1 MFDVIVI
8 GGGAAGFYCAIHI
21 AEANP
26 KLKIAILE
34 RGKEVLSKVKVSGG
48 GRCNVTH
55 AEFEPSLLVK
65 NYPRGEKELLGPFHI
80 YSTADTIQFFEK
92 RGIHIKTESDG
103 RMFPASNSS
112 QTIIDCF
119 LGEIQKYGITLLKSS
134 SVINILSQ
142 KDIKLG
148 KESIWQVQS
157 VKKVYQAKRI
167 VLATGSSTKI
177 WNLLEQ
183 LGHNIVTPVPSLF
196 TFNINDSRISGIP
209 GLSTHARIEILPR
222 QMMGREINTKF
233 KSRKSGV
240 LNLISEGPVLITHW
254 GLSGPVVLK
263 LSALAAR
270 LLNEYD
276 YRFRVRINWMPD
288 YHKQGLL
295 SLFNEIKQIDP
306 KKTIYKTKAID
317 IPARLWGKLV
327 IASDIAKDL
336 KWADVSR
343 KQLDRLGQFITASEF
358 NVEGKSTFKE
368 EFVTAGGVNLKE
380 VNFKTF
386 ESKIL
391 PGLYFAG
398 EVLNIDAVTG
408 GFNFQNAWTGA
419 YIAAQAI
426 AKSLE

>member
-119 LGEIQKYGITLLKSS
+119 LSEIQKYGITLLKSS
-134 SVINILSQ
+134 SVINILSL

-148 KESIWQVQS
+148 KEAIWQVQS
-157 VKKVYQAKRI
+157 VKKTYQAKR
-167 VLATGSSTKI
+167 VVFATGSSTKI

-183 LGHNIVTPVPSLF
+183 LGHNIVKPVPSLF
-196 TFNINDSRISGIP
+196 TFNISDSRISGIP
-209 GLSTHARIEILPR
+209 GLSTDARIEILPR
-222 QMMGREINTKF
+222 QMMGREVNTKF
-233 KSRKSGV
+233 KSRKSGP
-240 LNLISEGPVLITHW
+240 LKLISEGPVLITHW

-263 LSALAAR
+263 LSARAAR

-276 YRFRVRINWMPD
+276 YKFRVRINWMPD
-288 YHKQGLL
+288 YHKQGFL
-295 SLFNEIKQIDP
+295 S
-306 KKTIYKTKAID
+306 
-317 IPARLWGKLV
+317 RL
-327 IASDIAKDL
+327 
-336 KWADVSR
+336 
-343 KQLDRLGQFITASEF
+343 
-358 NVEGKSTFKE
+358 N
-368 EFVTAGGVNLKE
+368 
-380 VNFKTF
+380 
-386 ESKIL
+386 
-391 PGLYFAG
+391 
-398 EVLNIDAVTG
+398 
-408 GFNFQNAWTGA
+408 
-419 YIAAQAI
+419 
-426 AKSLE
+426 

>member
-1 MFDVIVI
+1 MFDVIIV

-26 KLKIAILE
+26 GLKIAILE
-34 RGKEVLSKVKVSGG
+34 RGKQVLSKVKVSGG

-55 AEFEPSLLVK
+55 AEFEPSSLVK

-92 RGIHIKTESDG
+92 RGIKIKTESDG
-103 RMFPASNSS
+103 RMFPESNSS

-134 SVINILSQ
+134 SVINIQ
-142 KDIKLG
+142 PFKDIKLG
-148 KESIWQVQS
+148 KEAVWQVQS
-157 VKKVYQAKRI
+157 VKKGYQAKRI

-177 WNLLEQ
+177 WNLVEQ

-209 GLSTHARIEILPR
+209 GLSTNARIEILPR
-222 QMMGREINTKF
+222 QMMGKEINTKF
-233 KSRKSGV
+233 KKRKSGA

-254 GLSGPVVLK
+254 GLSGPVILK
-263 LSALAAR
+263 LSARAAR
-270 LLNEYD
+270 LLHEYD

-288 YHKQGLL
+288 YHKEGLL

-317 IPARLWGKLV
+317 LPARLWGKLV

-368 EFVTAGGVNLKE
+368 EFVTAGGVDLKE

-426 AKSLE
+426 AKSL

>member
-1 MFDVIVI
+1 MFDVIII

-26 KLKIAILE
+26 ELKVAILE
-34 RGKEVLSKVKVSGG
+34 RGKQVLSKVKVSGG

-55 AEFEPSLLVK
+55 AEFEPSSLVK

-80 YSTADTIQFFEK
+80 YSTLDTIAFFEK

-103 RMFPASNSS
+103 RMFPESNSS
-112 QTIIDCF
+112 QTIINCF
-119 LGEIQKYGITLLKSS
+119 LNEIRKYEITLLKSS
-134 SVINILSQ
+134 SVINLLPQ
-142 KDIKLG
+142 KDSKLDE
-148 KESIWQVQS
+148 KVAWQVQS
-157 VKKVYQAKRI
+157 VKKTYQAKRI
-167 VLATGSSTKI
+167 VVATGSSTKI
-177 WNLLEQ
+177 WTLLEQ
-183 LGHNIVTPVPSLF
+183 LGHKIVSPVPSLF

-209 GLSTHARIEILPR
+209 GLSMQARIEILPR
-222 QMMGREINTKF
+222 QMMGKEVNAKF
-233 KSRKSGV
+233 KSRV
-240 LNLISEGPVLITHW
+240 NRALNLIEEGPVLITHW
-254 GLSGPVVLK
+254 GLSGPAVLK
-263 LSALAAR
+263 LSARAAR
-270 LLNEYD
+270 LLNDYD

-327 IASDIAKDL
+327 VASDIAKDL

-343 KQLDRLGQFITASEF
+343 KQLERLSQFITASEF
-358 NVEGKSTFKE
+358 NVDGKSTFKE
-368 EFVTAGGVNLKE
+368 EFVTAGGVDLKE

-391 PGLYFAG
+391 PHLYFAG

-419 YIAAQAI
+419 YIASQAI
-426 AKSLE
+426 VKSL

>member
-1 MFDVIVI
+1 MFDVIII

-34 RGKEVLSKVKVSGG
+34 RGKQVLSKVKVSGG
-48 GRCNVTH
+48 GRCNVAH

-119 LGEIQKYGITLLKSS
+119 LGEIQKYDITLLKSS
-134 SVINILSQ
+134 SVINILPF

-148 KESIWQVQS
+148 EEAVWQVQS

-167 VLATGSSTKI
+167 VLATGSNTKI

-183 LGHNIVTPVPSLF
+183 LGHKIVTPVPSLF
-196 TFNINDSRISGIP
+196 TFNISDIRISGIQ

-222 QMMGREINTKF
+222 QMMGKEINSKF
-233 KSRKSGV
+233 KSRKSSA

-358 NVEGKSTFKE
+358 NVEGKSTYKE
-368 EFVTAGGVNLKE
+368 EFVTAGGVDLKE

-426 AKSLE
+426 AKSL

>member
-1 MFDVIVI
+1 MFEVIII

-26 KLKIAILE
+26 ELKIAILE
-34 RGKEVLSKVKVSGG
+34 RGKKVLSKVKVSGG

-55 AEFEPSLLVK
+55 AEFEPSSLVK

-80 YSTADTIQFFEK
+80 YSTLDTIAFFEK
-92 RGIHIKTESDG
+92 RGILIKTESDG

-119 LGEIQKYGITLLKSS
+119 LNEIRKYDITLLKSS
-134 SVINILSQ
+134 SVINLLPQ
-142 KDIKLG
+142 KDSKLDD
-148 KESIWQVQS
+148 EVAWQVQS
-157 VKKVYQAKRI
+157 VKKTYQAKRI
-167 VLATGSSTKI
+167 VIATGSSTKI
-177 WNLLEQ
+177 WTLLEQ
-183 LGHNIVTPVPSLF
+183 LGHKIVTPVPSLF

-209 GLSTHARIEILPR
+209 GLSTQARIEILPR
-222 QMMGREINTKF
+222 QMMGKEVNAKF
-233 KSRKSGV
+233 KSRV
-240 LNLISEGPVLITHW
+240 NRALNLIEEGPVLITHW
-254 GLSGPVVLK
+254 GLSGPAVLK
-263 LSALAAR
+263 LSARAAR
-270 LLNEYD
+270 LLND
-276 YRFRVRINWMPD
+276 YNYSFRVRINWMPD

-327 IASDIAKDL
+327 VASDIAKDL

-343 KQLDRLGQFITASEF
+343 KQLERLSQFITASEF
-358 NVEGKSTFKE
+358 NVDGKSTFKE
-368 EFVTAGGVNLKE
+368 EFVTAGGVDLKE

-386 ESKIL
+386 GSKIL
-391 PGLYFAG
+391 PHLYFAG

-419 YIAAQAI
+419 YIASQAI
-426 AKSLE
+426 VKSL